1 MIEALGDT
9 PDKFEGLST
18 EQREMLETIDEEG
31 LREHTGLG
39 MLLSAEFGELEES
52 VYQSVCKMIAPDIAA
67 PDPDT
72 FVAEYLMAP
81 DDSPAR
87 HTLIEIFSSG
97 PNPNKKLARLL
108 NEMEKFLAANS

>member
-1 MIEALGDT
+1 MIEATGDT

-18 EQREMLETIDEEG
+18 EQREMLETIDEED

-52 VYQSVCKMIAPDIAA
+52 VYQSVCKMIAPDIAT
-67 PDPDT
+67 PDSDT

-81 DDSPAR
+81 EHSPAR
-87 HTLIEIFSSG
+87 RMLIDIFSNG
-97 PNPNKKLARLL
+97 PNPNKRLARLL